1 MQEPSSD
8 FITTASFEQNSL
20 PRECIYTS
28 EKGYSELY
36 RIDRLGRFRVLKCL
50 KPEFRGQVIYED
62 MLRKDFEIGYSLRHP
77 GIVEYYG
84 FIQDEQLGNCIEME
98 WVDGRSLAEILKDGP
113 VDNALADSILDQL
126 CDALSYLHSRQVVH
140 RDLKRSNVLVTHE
153 GNSVRLIDFGFSDS
167 AAHSILKAPAG
178 TMQFSAPEVLND
190 GKADVRSDIYS
201 LGLLMSAITRKHR
214 AVARKCCN
222 RNPARR
228 YKSVRQVQK
237 DLHSH
242 SKVWAGVLFIALIAL
257 MAVWPYLDR
266 DAEKPAEEAAV
277 PVVDTLRIVPEPLQS
292 AEPTKPAPTLV
303 PVQAGSKSA
312 PGAAPAASP
321 TKPASSKVS
330 VDTTVFDNLFRQAT
344 DLFE

>member
-1 MQEPSSD
+1 
-8 FITTASFEQNSL
+8 
-20 PRECIYTS
+20 
-28 EKGYSELY
+28 
-36 RIDRLGRFRVLKCL
+36 
-50 KPEFRGQVIYED
+50 
-62 MLRKDFEIGYSLRHP
+62 
-77 GIVEYYG
+77 
-84 FIQDEQLGNCIEME
+84 
-98 WVDGRSLAEILKDGP
+98 
-113 VDNALADSILDQL
+113 
-126 CDALSYLHSRQVVH
+126 
-140 RDLKRSNVLVTHE
+140 
-153 GNSVRLIDFGFSDS
+153 
-167 AAHSILKAPAG
+167 
-178 TMQFSAPEVLND
+178 MQFSAPEVLND

-222 RNPARR
+222 RNPVRR